1 MTVCLILLPQRRL
14 LPLPDNNTIDIIIK
28 YNGNISQLR
37 EQLNSEPSV
46 TAVEDLGQGFAV
58 VTVSADTVD
67 SLYEITAIEDIELPK
82 ELYINN
88 LNNMIS
94 TCVVTAQSE
103 NGYNLSGEG
112 VIVGIID
119 TGIDYTHPDF
129 RTPEGLTRILAFWD
143 QSGSGKPPD
152 GFTFGKEY
160 TSDELNTALASP
172 DPIAVTGQLDIK
184 GHGTAVAGIAAGGG
198 ISDPFQIGVAP
209 KADII
214 AVRVLP
220 AGNDYSRSTE
230 LMRAIKY
237 VIDKARSF
245 AKPIAI
251 NISYGMNEGAH
262 LGDSLFEEYITAMSN
277 LWKTSIIIPTGN
289 EGGSGHHYFGIINSG
304 EIKNVEFFTAAGL
317 NRFYVSMWKNFTD
330 NISVEL
336 ILPDGATTGIVTQEN
351 RIRTLS
357 TRELTVNVIYNQPTR
372 YSVSQEIFFD
382 VKATEGNF
390 IKAGVWLLRL
400 RADSIVDGQFNI
412 WLPTVEE
419 VTTGTYFSAPD
430 NFGTL
435 TIPSTSAKVISVAGY
450 NDSLDSAAE
459 FSGRGFENLALPI
472 PDITAPAVGISAPRI
487 GGGYDSYTGTSFAP
501 FATGTAALMMEI
513 GIVKGNAPY
522 MYGER
527 IKAYLRRGAIRT
539 DGVRY
544 PNPIFGYGRLCAAA
558 SIAEILK

>member
-1 MTVCLILLPQRRL
+1 MP
-14 LPLPDNNTIDIIIK
+14 NNESIDIIIK
-28 YNGNISQLR
+28 YNGNIVMLR
-37 EQLNSEPSV
+37 EQLADEPSV

-58 VTVSADTVD
+58 VTVSSDMVE

-82 ELYINN
+82 ELYTNN

-103 NGYNLSGEG
+103 NGYGLSGEG

-129 RTPEGLTRILAFWD
+129 RTPDGKTRILSFWD
-143 QSGSGKPPD
+143 QSGKGNPPD
-152 GFTFGKEY
+152 GFTFGREY
-160 TSDELNTALASP
+160 TSEELNSALSSP

-198 ISDPFQIGVAP
+198 ISDPYQIGVAP
-209 KADII
+209 RSDII

-230 LMRAIKY
+230 LMRALKY
-237 VIDKARSF
+237 VIDKARYFS
-245 AKPIAI
+245 KPVAI

-289 EGGSGHHYFGIINSG
+289 EGGSGHHYSGSVNSG
-304 EIKNVEFFTAAGL
+304 EIKNVEFFTAPGL
-317 NRFYVSMWKNFTD
+317 SRFYVSMWKNFTD

-336 ILPDGATTGIVTQEN
+336 ILPDGTTTGIITQDN
-351 RIRTLS
+351 RLRTLS
-357 TRELTVNVIYNQPTR
+357 TREITVNVIYNHPTR

-382 VKATEGNF
+382 IQAAEGNF
-390 IKAGVWLLRL
+390 IKAGVWILRL
-400 RADSIVDGQFNI
+400 RADAIVDGQFNI

-419 VTTGTYFSAPD
+419 VTTGTYFSYPD

-435 TIPSTSAKVISVAGY
+435 TIPSTSAKVIRVGGY
-450 NDSLDSAAE
+450 NDSLDSSAE
-459 FSGRGFENLALPI
+459 FSGIGFENLALPI

-487 GGGYDSYTGTSFAP
+487 GGGYDSFTGTSFAAP
-501 FATGTAALMMEI
+501 FATGTAALMMET
-513 GIVKGNAPY
+513 GIIRGNAPY

-527 IKAYLRRGAIRT
+527 IKAYLRRGAIRN
-539 DGVRY
+539 DNVKY
-544 PNPIFGYGRLCAAA
+544 PNPTFGYGRLCAAA
-558 SIAEILK
+558 TIAEILG

>member
-1 MTVCLILLPQRRL
+1 MPQRRL
-14 LPLPDNNTIDIIIK
+14 LPLPDNSPVEIIIK
-28 YNGNISQLR
+28 YNGNITQLR
-37 EQLNSEPSV
+37 EQLSNESSV

-58 VTVSADTVD
+58 VTLSDDTVGF
-67 SLYEITAIEDIELPK
+67 LYEITAIEDIELPK

-94 TCVVTAQSE
+94 TCIVTAQSE
-103 NGYNLSGEG
+103 NGYGLSGEG

-129 RTPEGLTRILAFWD
+129 RTPDGLTRILSFWD
-143 QSGSGKPPD
+143 QSGSGNPPD
-152 GFTFGKEY
+152 GFTFGREY
-160 TSDELNTALASP
+160 TSGELNAALASP

-198 ISDPFQIGVAP
+198 ISDPYQIGVAP

-230 LMRAIKY
+230 LMRALKY
-237 VIDKARSF
+237 VTDKARSF
-245 AKPIAI
+245 AKPVAI

-289 EGGSGHHYFGIINSG
+289 EGGSGHHYYGTISSG
-304 EIKNVEFFTAAGL
+304 ETKNIEFFTASGL
-317 NRFYVSMWKNFTD
+317 NRFYISLWKNFTD
-330 NISVEL
+330 NISAEL
-336 ILPDGATTGIVTQEN
+336 ILPDGATTGIITQEN
-351 RIRTLS
+351 RVRTLN
-357 TRELTVNVIYNQPTR
+357 TRELSINMIYNQPTR

-382 VKATEGNF
+382 IKATEGNF
-390 IKAGVWLLRL
+390 VKAGVWIIRL
-400 RADSIVDGQFNI
+400 RAEAIVDGKFNI

-435 TIPSTSAKVISVAGY
+435 TIPSTSAKVIRVAGY

-487 GGGYDSYTGTSFAP
+487 GGGYDSYTGTSFAAP
-501 FATGTAALMMEI
+501 FATGTAALMMET
-513 GIVKGNAPY
+513 GIVRGNAPY

-539 DGVRY
+539 DGVKY
-544 PNPIFGYGRLCAAA
+544 PNPTSGYGRLCAAA

>member
-1 MTVCLILLPQRRL
+1 M
-14 LPLPDNNTIDIIIK
+14 PDNDSIDIIIK
-28 YNGNISQLR
+28 YNGNIINLR
-37 EQLNSEPSV
+37 EQINSIPTV

-58 VTVSADTVD
+58 VTISSDTFS
-67 SLYEITAIEDIELPK
+67 SLYELTAIEDIELPK

-94 TCVVTAQSE
+94 TCIVTAQSE
-103 NGYNLSGEG
+103 NGYGLSGEG
-112 VIVGIID
+112 VIVAVID

-129 RTPEGLTRILAFWD
+129 RTPEGNTRILSFWD
-143 QSGSGKPPD
+143 QSGNGNPPD
-152 GFTFGKEY
+152 GFTFGREY
-160 TSDELNTALASP
+160 TSDELNAALNSP
-172 DPIAVTGQLDIK
+172 DPVSVTGQLDIN

-198 ISDPFQIGVAP
+198 ISDPYQTGAAP

-237 VIDKARSF
+237 VTDKARFF
-245 AKPIAI
+245 AKPVAI

-277 LWKTSIIIPTGN
+277 VWKTSIIIPTGN
-289 EGGSGHHYFGIINSG
+289 EGGSGHHYFGTIVSG
-304 EIKNVEFFTAAGL
+304 EVKNIEFFTSPGL
-317 NRFYVSMWKNFTD
+317 SRFYISMWKNFTD
-330 NISVEL
+330 NISAEL
-336 ILPDGATTGIVTQEN
+336 ILPDGTTTGSVTREN
-351 RIRTLS
+351 RVKTLN

-382 VKATEGNF
+382 VKASEGNF
-390 IKAGVWLLRL
+390 IKAGVWILRL
-400 RADSIVDGQFNI
+400 RAEAVVDGQFNI

-419 VTTGTYFSAPD
+419 VTTGTYFSDPD

-435 TIPSTSAKVISVAGY
+435 TIPSTSSKVIRVAGY

-459 FSGRGFENLALPI
+459 FSGRGFENTALPI

-487 GGGYDSYTGTSFAP
+487 GGGYDSYTGTSFAAP
-501 FATGTAALMMEI
+501 FVTGTAALMMEI
-513 GIVKGNAPY
+513 GIVRGNAPF

-527 IKAYLRRGAIRT
+527 IKAYLRRGAIRN
-539 DGVRY
+539 DSVKY
-544 PNPIFGYGRLCAAA
+544 PNPTFGYGRLCAAA
-558 SIAEILK
+558 SISEILK